1 MSERSRTSNDEI
13 NKENEENELAE
24 KAIID
29 ALNLDEEKYK
39 IIENYDPIRY
49 KNLDSFTGDIN
60 KETAKNYDI
69 DYDEVKNMKISEF
82 RKAVRD
88 NDIERFKNINT
99 DYRPIQ
105 TLKRGINKKI
115 AEKYNVPWSIAKNY
129 KKKENF
135 LNYLKEKR
143 KVETINEYAN
153 QINTVHESKD
163 KAGNKI
169 LYLQYNYLHDNKKTF
184 SEKIKQLMGNF
195 GTTNVN
201 VSLMA
206 NPTDVTDYDAKI
218 YKKHFRDKR
227 TTTIDE
233 LIKFFTTEIEV
244 IYDFYYNY
252 EYAYIII
259 APVEISYNKKKLKMG
274 TPTSKHVFNCIFNM
288 INIINGK
295 GEEYKKKYNNITD
308 KDYKPSIEELREFA
322 NNEKI
327 NMKFYTPINEI
338 LNIPLI
344 ELKRKKPV
352 LSINVVIHD
361 EHARFKHDIID
372 GIKKIHYY
380 EFDKTINKFKHDA
393 VFEDC
398 NILFIRPGFYDG
410 VPDIKFYDT
419 KDKCLSL
426 LKSFRPSEVTNNP
439 LDDTNPEYFNCFS
452 VSSLLFRKW
461 CLENNFK
468 PIKNNFIND
477 ILKKACK
484 TCGFFRYEDFEE
496 DNYNK
501 YLEIDHNRSYSI
513 STNKKNSFYAGYP
526 TNSMELYN
534 YNEGDDLTNVIFFYV
549 SLIEYPRNYTFLPVQ
564 YECLSAPMY
573 NFMLSIGCKITIDS
587 VIYGELK
594 DITDQPTVPNPKE
607 CKFMQNMHIGK
618 LITGGID
625 QLQTKKYYAPNKL
638 ERLAAIDQLNKHNIP
653 YTIDPCNEN
662 YIYFKIPINTQMYH
676 IYAYVV
682 QYSQIAI
689 MQMMI
694 KLQDMGHKIL
704 AGNCDALMIKEDL
717 NLPDLTGFKFMHGT
731 QLDHEKKQLYRYYE
745 PKSKLIKFEH
755 IIKNDPLNTVNR
767 PPIIGNKLIISG
779 PAGCGKGYNYIR
791 NSDSRYT
798 MIVSPTHKRRREN
811 AEYNTNSQTI
821 QMLTKRININ
831 QANYNIKKLIIDEY
845 TQSDNR
851 TINDIINW
859 ANQRDINIVML
870 GDHCQLFND
879 ITNNK
884 IDLNNLIETSNFKLI
899 HFERTNV
906 SRQEC
911 HIFAKWLDSLR
922 WNINEEPD
930 YKRLAAKVCVYFGHE
945 NKEKYKKL
953 MAKTPDDYI
962 YVSEKHAELYNYNK
976 LLNKKSKNVFIDCIN
991 VKGNK
996 QNKGKIEKIHIND
1009 KNIKWDKM
1017 KMNDIKTH
1025 VYEPF
1030 TTSTIYSLQG
1040 DTIREKKIG
1049 IDIKGINSVNS
1060 LYTAITRTVK
1070 KSQIVILL

>member
-13 NKENEENELAE
+13 NKENEENELLEQAIMD
-24 KAIID
+24 IID
-29 ALNLDEEKYK
+29 SNDEKYK
-39 IIENYDPIRY
+39 ILQNNDPIRY

-60 KETAKNYDI
+60 KEIAKKYDI
-69 DYDEVKNMKISEF
+69 DYDNVKYMKISEF

-105 TLKRGINKKI
+105 KLKRGINKEI
-115 AEKYNVPWSIAKNY
+115 AAKYNVPWSIAKNY

-135 LNYLKEKR
+135 INYLREKR
-143 KVETINEYAN
+143 KTETVDEHAN

-184 SEKIKQLMGNF
+184 KEKITQLMDNF

-201 VSLMA
+201 VSIMA

-227 TTTIDE
+227 VNTTDE
-233 LIKFFTTEIEV
+233 LINFFNTEIEV
-244 IYDFYYNY
+244 IYDFYYNI

-259 APVEISYNKKKLKMG
+259 APVKISYNKNKLKMG
-274 TPTSKHVFNCIFNM
+274 TPATKYVFNCIFNM

-308 KDYKPSIEELREFA
+308 KNYKPSIEELKYFT
-322 NNEKI
+322 NNEGI

-344 ELKRKKPV
+344 ELKRTKPV

-361 EHARFKHDIID
+361 EHARFKYDIID
-372 GIKKIHYY
+372 GIKNIHYY
-380 EFDKTINKFKHDA
+380 HFDEHDDYFKHDA
-393 VFEDC
+393 EFDDC
-398 NILFIRPGFYDG
+398 NILFVRPGFRDDT
-410 VPDIKFYDT
+410 PNIKFYDT
-419 KDKCLSL
+419 KNKCLSL
-426 LKSFRPSEVTNNP
+426 LKSFRPSEITNNQE
-439 LDDTNPEYFNCFS
+439 DDTNPEYFNCFS
-452 VSSLLFRKW
+452 ESSLLFRKW

-468 PIKNNFIND
+468 PIKNKFIND
-477 ILKKACK
+477 VLKKACK
-484 TCGFFRYEDFEE
+484 VCGFFRYENFDE
-496 DNYNK
+496 DNYDK

-513 STNKKNSFYAGYP
+513 STNKKNSFYSGYP
-526 TNSMELYN
+526 NNSMELYK
-534 YNEGDDLTNVIFFYV
+534 YNIGDDLTNVIFFYV
-549 SLIEYPRNYTFLPVQ
+549 SLIEYPAKYTFLPVQ

-573 NFMLSIGCKITIDS
+573 KFMLSIGCKIVIDS

-594 DITDQPTVPNPKE
+594 DITDQPTIENAKE

-618 LITGGID
+618 LIKGGID
-625 QLQTKKYYAPNKL
+625 QLQTKKYYAPNEI

-653 YTIDPCNEN
+653 YTIDPSNEN
-662 YIYFKIPINTQMYH
+662 TIYFKIPINTQIYH
-676 IYAYVV
+676 VYAYIV

-689 MQMMI
+689 IQMMI
-694 KLQDMGHKIL
+694 NLQDMRHKIL
-704 AGNCDALMIKEDL
+704 AGNCDALMIKKNF
-717 NLPDLTGFKFMHGT
+717 NLPDLTDFKIMHGVI
-731 QLDHEKKQLYRYYE
+731 LDHEKKQLYRYYE

-755 IIKNDPLNTVNR
+755 IIKNDPLDTVSR
-767 PPIIGNKLIISG
+767 PPIIGSKLIISG

-791 NSDSRYT
+791 NSDRRYT

-811 AEYNTNSQTI
+811 AEYNKNSQTI
-821 QMLTKRININ
+821 QRLTKIININ
-831 QANYNIKKLIIDEY
+831 KANYNIKKLIIDEY
-845 TQSDNR
+845 TQSDNK

-859 ANQRDINIVML
+859 ANQREINIVML

-884 IDLNNLIETSNFKLI
+884 LDLNKLIELDFKLI
-899 HFERTNV
+899 NFERGYV
-906 SRQEC
+906 SRQVCPLFVE
-911 HIFAKWLDSLR
+911 WLDSLR

-962 YVSEKHAELYNYNK
+962 YVSEKHAELYDYNK

-996 QNKGKIEKIHIND
+996 ENKGKIEKIHIND
-1009 KNIKWDKM
+1009 KNIKWDK
-1017 KMNDIKTH
+1017 KRMNDIKTH
-1025 VYEPF
+1025 IYEPF

-1040 DTIREKKIG
+1040 DTIREKKIA
-1049 IDIKGINSVNS
+1049 IDIKGIKSVNA